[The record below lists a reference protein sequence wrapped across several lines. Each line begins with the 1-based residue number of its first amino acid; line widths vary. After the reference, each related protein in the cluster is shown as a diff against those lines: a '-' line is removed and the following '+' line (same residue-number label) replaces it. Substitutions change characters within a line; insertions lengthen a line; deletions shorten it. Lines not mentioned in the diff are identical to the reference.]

1 MAQNKANFWEGQYEG
16 NMILHNIDVLSII
29 IIIIIIIIIYCQRA
43 SRAKTRGWWGGSIIE
58 PCESIV

>member
-29 IIIIIIIIIYCQRA
+29 FIIIIIIIYCQRA
-43 SRAKTRGWWGGSIIE
+43 SQAKTRGWWGGSIIE